1 MKRTSLFM
9 LFACHVAALPAR
21 AQQSAPADWP
31 AFTRALDAYAEEDGI
46 VGASA
51 LVVWAGEVIARH
63 DYGWADRDLGQRAD
77 TNSIYH
83 WGSIT
88 KTLTA
93 VAIMQLRE
101 RGRLAL
107 DDPVTRYVP
116 ELRQVHN
123 PHGSMDDITIEMLL
137 SHSAGFQAPTWP
149 YDRGQP
155 WEPFEPTR
163 WEQLVAMMPYQ
174 EVRFPPGSRYGYS
187 NPAFIY
193 LARIIEHITGDAW
206 QTYVQKNLLM
216 PLGMSRS
223 YFGTTPY
230 HLAEFRSN
238 NYTVTRDSA
247 GGATAKPNGRDFDPG
262 VTIPN
267 GGWNSPL
274 GDLVRWLSF
283 LTGAT
288 GGDTTTGR
296 LYDAVLQRS
305 SLEEM
310 WRARYLAGEPVY
322 PAPTAAPADSM
333 GLSFFVLW
341 RSGTRFVGHTGSQ
354 AGFRAFFYIDPAT
367 GAGVVAA
374 FNTRNDA
381 RSEDSAVG
389 FRALRDQALAIIAR

>member
-1 MKRTSLFM
+1 MQRSVLFV

-21 AQQSAPADWP
+21 AQRSAPADWR
-31 AFTRALDAYAEEDGI
+31 AFTRALDAYAAEDGI

-51 LVVWAGEVIARH
+51 LVLRDGRVIARH
-63 DYGWADRDLGQRAD
+63 DYGWADRDLRQRAD

-83 WGSIT
+83 WASIT

-93 VAIMQLRE
+93 VAIMQLCE

-107 DDPVTRYVP
+107 DDRVTRYIP
-116 ELRQVHN
+116 ELRRLHN
-123 PHGSMDDITIEMLL
+123 PFGSMDDITIEMLL

-149 YDRGQP
+149 YGRGQP

-163 WEQLVAMMPYQ
+163 WEQLVAMLPYQ
-174 EVRFPPGSRYGYS
+174 ELRFAPGSRYGYS

-193 LARIIEHITGDAW
+193 LARTIEQITGDAW
-206 QTYVQKNLLM
+206 QSYVQKNLLT

-230 HLAEFRSN
+230 HLAPFRSN

-247 GGATAKPNGRDFDPG
+247 GRETAEPNGRDFDPG
-262 VTIPN
+262 ITIPN
-267 GGWNSPL
+267 SGWNAPL
-274 GDLVRWLSF
+274 GDLVRWLSL

-288 GGDTTTGR
+288 GGDTATAR
-296 LYDAVLQRS
+296 LFDTVLGRS

-310 WRARYLAGEPVY
+310 WRARYLAVEPVY
-322 PAPTAAPADSM
+322 PAPTAAPADSI

-341 RSGTRFVGHTGSQ
+341 RNGTRFVGHTGSQ
-354 AGFRAFFYIDPAT
+354 AGFRSFFYIDSAT
-367 GAGVVAA
+367 GAGVVAV

-381 RSEDSAVG
+381 RPEDSAAG
-389 FRALRDQALAIIAR
+389 FRAIRDRALALIAQ